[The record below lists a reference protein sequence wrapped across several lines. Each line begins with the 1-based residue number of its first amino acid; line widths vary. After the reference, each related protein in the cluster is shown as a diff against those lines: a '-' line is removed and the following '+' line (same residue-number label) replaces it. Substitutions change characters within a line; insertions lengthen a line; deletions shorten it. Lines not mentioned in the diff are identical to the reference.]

1 LDATGWKAT
10 KAALQSPELNR
21 YKYIHIA
28 AHSVLN
34 DSYPDLSSLVL
45 SRWDINGKAI
55 DGSVRLRDVYNLKL
69 SAELV
74 VLSACDTGLGKEV
87 RGEGLMS
94 MVRAFLSIGTPRVLA
109 TLWKVDDE
117 QTSAFMTEFYKQL
130 LDKRVSPAAAMRE
143 AQRTMLQKANTQS
156 PYFWAGFQLHGDWR

>member
-1 LDATGWKAT
+1 MDATGWKAT
-10 KAALQSPELNR
+10 KAALQSPDLNR
-21 YKYIHIA
+21 FKYIHIA
-28 AHSVLN
+28 AHSILN
-34 DSYPDLSSLVL
+34 DAYPDLSSLVL
-45 SRWDINGKAI
+45 SRWDSNGKPL

-87 RGEGLMS
+87 RGEGLIS
-94 MVRAFLSIGTPRVLA
+94 MVRAFMSIGTPRVLA

-117 QTSAFMTEFYKQL
+117 QTSAFMTEFYRQL
-130 LDKRVSPAAAMRE
+130 LDKQRSPAEAVRG
-143 AQRTMLQKANTQS
+143 AQRALLQKAGTQS